1 MRATELVVKC
11 GLVII
16 SLMLI
21 FIRVSTAQ
29 AAATFDLGTVNGAAG
44 AQVTVPVT
52 LTTAG
57 ASIAS
62 LSIDIGYDTT
72 QLSVPMSTVD
82 PTKPSAATRGPAI
95 TVVDE
100 YGDPIK
106 DVVQSLPIGTTGVL
120 RLGVLKTGNTTAIG
134 DGIVVNVKFNVL
146 AGTSGTLVLT
156 NTPGASD
163 PSGNSVG
170 ITGSN
175 GAITIPSIP
184 TVPGAPTGVTGT
196 VGNGQI
202 RVAFTA
208 PTSTGG
214 STISGYT
221 VTSSPGSITAT
232 GTSSPITVTGLTNG
246 TAYTFTVTATNA
258 TGTSAASTASAAV
271 TPATVPGAP
280 TGVSAAVGNG
290 QAAVS
295 FTAPSSIGGSAITG
309 YTVTSSP
316 GCITG
321 TGSASPIVV
330 TGLTNG
336 TAYTFTVTATNA
348 AGTGAASTA
357 SASITPITVTGAPTG
372 VTATAGNAQASVAF
386 TAPTSTGGSAIT
398 GYTVTSSPGSIT
410 VAGSASPIVVTGL
423 TNGTAYTFTVKATNA
438 AGASVASTAS
448 SSVSPQATAPGAPTG
463 VSAALGNALAIV
475 SFTAPASNGGS
486 VVTGYTVTSSPGGI
500 TGTGSASPIV
510 VTGLTNG
517 TAYTFTV
524 TATNAAG
531 TGAASTASASI
542 TPITVPGAPTGASA
556 TAGNGQA
563 SVAFTAPGST
573 GGSAITGYSVT
584 SSPGGIT
591 GTGSASP
598 IVVTGLTNGTA
609 YTFTVK
615 ATNAAGASVASTAS
629 SSVTP
634 QATAPEAPT
643 GVSAVPGNGQATIS
657 FTAPASN
664 GGAAISGYTVTS
676 SAGNKT
682 ATGSASTITVTGL
695 TNGIAYTFTVVATNS
710 KGDSPAS
717 PASNSVT
724 PNILTP
730 VIGQP
735 SATLSKAGTS
745 ISYTVTYTGADAITL
760 AAGDVTINKT
770 GTANGTAA
778 VSGSGVTLRTVT
790 LSGLTGDGTLG
801 ISIAAGTASSTGGAI
816 TASVSSASSTFIV
829 DNTAPTLTVST
840 LANNTTTSNNTLT
853 ITGTTSDANAVQ
865 TVTVNG
871 SSVAVTN
878 GAFNTS
884 VTLVSG
890 SNTITVVA
898 TDTIGNQI
906 TDTRTIVYDHTAP
919 VITFIAPTPAD
930 QSFTNMGTA
939 TIVGSLS
946 KTGSLQVTVNSNT
959 PVTITTSGVENSFTT
974 PVTLVLGANTISVV
988 ASDTATPANTT
999 TVQRNVT
1006 YDSTAPVLTITDPD
1020 QAITTTYSSY
1030 LVRGSLSDN
1039 FTGSTLSFTVDGV
1052 TVTPAPTVAGNG
1064 TFQQS
1069 VSFTEGKTYAVAA
1082 TARDQAGNSTTVQR
1096 NIIYRPIGLADA
1108 LRALKI
1114 SMAIE
1119 TYDLAKGDDKLDVAP
1134 LVGGKPQPDGV
1145 VDAGDAVVLL
1155 KRTIGLV
1162 NW

>member
-1 MRATELVVKC
+1 M
-11 GLVII
+11 
-16 SLMLI
+16 
-21 FIRVSTAQ
+21 
-29 AAATFDLGTVNGAAG
+29 
-44 AQVTVPVT
+44 
-52 LTTAG
+52 
-57 ASIAS
+57 
-62 LSIDIGYDTT
+62 
-72 QLSVPMSTVD
+72 
-82 PTKPSAATRGPAI
+82 
-95 TVVDE
+95 
-100 YGDPIK
+100 
-106 DVVQSLPIGTTGVL
+106 
-120 RLGVLKTGNTTAIG
+120 
-134 DGIVVNVKFNVL
+134 
-146 AGTSGTLVLT
+146 
-156 NTPGASD
+156 
-163 PSGNSVG
+163 
-170 ITGSN
+170 
-175 GAITIPSIP
+175 
-184 TVPGAPTGVTGT
+184 
-196 VGNGQI
+196 
-202 RVAFTA
+202 
-208 PTSTGG
+208 
-214 STISGYT
+214 
-221 VTSSPGSITAT
+221 
-232 GTSSPITVTGLTNG
+232 
-246 TAYTFTVTATNA
+246 
-258 TGTSAASTASAAV
+258 
-271 TPATVPGAP
+271 
-280 TGVSAAVGNG
+280 
-290 QAAVS
+290 
-295 FTAPSSIGGSAITG
+295 
-309 YTVTSSP
+309 
-316 GCITG
+316 
-321 TGSASPIVV
+321 
-330 TGLTNG
+330 
-336 TAYTFTVTATNA
+336 
-348 AGTGAASTA
+348 
-357 SASITPITVTGAPTG
+357 
-372 VTATAGNAQASVAF
+372 
-386 TAPTSTGGSAIT
+386 
-398 GYTVTSSPGSIT
+398 
-410 VAGSASPIVVTGL
+410 

-486 VVTGYTVTSSPGGI
+486 VVTGYT
-500 TGTGSASPIV
+500 
-510 VTGLTNG
+510 
-517 TAYTFTV
+517 
-524 TATNAAG
+524 
-531 TGAASTASASI
+531 
-542 TPITVPGAPTGASA
+542 
-556 TAGNGQA
+556 
-563 SVAFTAPGST
+563 
-573 GGSAITGYSVT
+573 VT